1 MAMKPAQRRRLA
13 LGAIPSFD
21 ADMMDESGG
30 WISYVVERVGLGK
43 RLTAAFVGRCWPWDK
58 EKTLKLRSLS

>member
-1 MAMKPAQRRRLA
+1 MKPAQRRRLA

-43 RLTAAFVGRCWPWDK
+43 RLTAAFVGIF
-58 EKTLKLRSLS
+58 